1 MILLAYYVRIHSMKP
16 DTSKL
21 LKEALKLPP
30 EARAALAGSL
40 LESLEEPL
48 DPESEAAWE
57 IEIATRLKDLDASS
71 ARLIPW
77 SEARRTITG
86 P

>member
-1 MILLAYYVRIHSMKP
+1 MKP
-16 DTSKL
+16 DTSKI

-48 DPESEAAWE
+48 DPDSETAWE
-57 IEIATRLKDLDASS
+57 AEIAARLKELDTS
-71 ARLIPW
+71 AAQLIPW
-77 SEARRTITG
+77 SETRRNIADA
-86 P
+86 

>member
-1 MILLAYYVRIHSMKP
+1 MKP

-57 IEIATRLKDLDASS
+57 IEIATRLKDLDAS
-71 ARLIPW
+71 AKLIPW
-77 SEARRTITG
+77 SEARRIITG
-86 P
+86 S